1 MPHPLLLLA
10 SLLGPVPGDGAA
22 LPAERFRLD
31 PLLLATVV
39 EAFAVIARDD
49 NPLWPGWDARDT
61 PILLYLPGVQ
71 EALLRHPHPPAGF
84 RRVASPLLPE
94 GWTLDLRDLDAPGA
108 EGLFALDGQNTST
121 SVAGLETLVV
131 ADPFSNLRPS
141 LVQLLG
147 DARPVR
153 ERERA
158 LTPEL
163 LGTDPYDQL
172 GMVVHEAFHVHQARR
187 APNKGASEAWLLQY
201 PWLAAENNALF
212 ALEGRV
218 LERALRADDEER
230 VFEAALEWLGLREL
244 RRAAL
249 PAQAVAYEDGTE
261 FNEGLAKYVEW
272 RAARAFEGRPET
284 SPLRWARGFRGFAD
298 LGFWRERLLAALRA
312 NTSGETIVNGDPYG
326 SGNLRFRLY
335 TTGMALGG
343 LLDRLGAEG
352 WQERMLA
359 EPEATLTGIAREV
372 LVADASELRAA
383 AERAKA
389 RDGYEAELV
398 RTRALEQAGAA
409 AAQAAA
415 ERILAGPALFTLD
428 FSDVDAQV
436 GLNFTP
442 FGLTRVDATRTIY
455 GQIPLHGELLGA
467 ASFQQDSTSP
477 VLLDTGAKRLSF
489 QLAAPV
495 DAAGLAKL
503 AKVTKLG
510 PAPLAELELALPGAM
525 VHARKAVLS
534 AAEGGVVLKLVR

>member
-1 MPHPLLLLA
+1 MPLPVLLLA
-10 SLLGPVPGDGAA
+10 SLLRPAGGDAT
-22 LPAERFRLD
+22 PPSPQRFRLD
-31 PLLLATVV
+31 PLQLALVV
-39 EAFAVIARDD
+39 EAFGVIARDD
-49 NPLWPGWDARDT
+49 NPLWPGWNAHDT
-61 PILLYLPGVQ
+61 PVLLYLPQVQ
-71 EALLRHPHPPAGF
+71 EALLRHPHPPEGF
-84 RRVASPLLPE
+84 RRVDSPLLPE
-94 GWTLDLRDLDAPGA
+94 GWTLDLRDLDAPGV
-108 EGLFALDGQNTST
+108 EGIFTLDGQNTST
-121 SVAGLETLVV
+121 SVAGIETLVV
-131 ADPFSNLRPS
+131 ADPLSNLRPS

-163 LGTDPYDQL
+163 LSADPYDQL
-172 GMVVHEAFHVHQARR
+172 GMVVHEAFHVHQARL

-212 ALEGRV
+212 ALEGRA
-218 LERALRADDEER
+218 LERALRAEDEER

-244 RRAAL
+244 RRATL

-272 RAARAFEGRPET
+272 RAASAFEGRAET
-284 SPLRWARGFRGFAD
+284 GPLRWARGFHGFAD

-312 NTSGETIVNGDPYG
+312 NTGGETIVNGDPYG

-335 TTGMALGG
+335 TTGMAIGG
-343 LLDRLGAEG
+343 LLDRLGADG

-359 EPEATLTGIAREV
+359 EPEVTLTGIAREV
-372 LVADASELRAA
+372 LVPDASELRAA

-389 RDGYEAELV
+389 RDGYETELR
-398 RTRALEQAGAA
+398 RTRALEEAGAA
-409 AAQAAA
+409 AARTAA
-415 ERILAGPALFTLD
+415 EGILSGPALFTLD
-428 FSDVDAQV
+428 FSGVETQV

-455 GQIPLHGELLGA
+455 GQIPLHGELLGV

-503 AKVTKLG
+503 AKVAKLG
-510 PAPLAELELALPGAM
+510 SAPLDELELDLPGVT
-525 VHARKAVLS
+525 VHAKKAVLS
-534 AAEGGVVLKLVR
+534 AAKGGVELKLVR